1 MSQRGLLIVG
11 VAAIATSLLLG
22 VAGTANG
29 VTGWSMGGMMGGLF
43 NGGNQ
48 NIGIDRAVTIA
59 QGVAGSYSGGGLAVD
74 EVMEFTSN
82 YYASIREKSTGVG
95 AFEILID
102 KSTGNV
108 MEEPP
113 SMMWNTRY
121 GMMPAGTMG
130 GMMGGAG
137 FGTGGPMT
145 VSSQQAQDL
154 AQAWLATNLPGTK
167 ARTPDFFYGYYTV
180 DFERAGSLVGM
191 LSVNGYSGQV
201 WYHTWHGSFIQTK
214 DFGA

>member
-22 VAGTANG
+22 VASTANG
-29 VTGWSMGGMMGGLF
+29 VTGWSMDGMMGGLF

-48 NIGIDRAVTIA
+48 NIGIERAVTIA

-167 ARTPDFFYGYYTV
+167 ARTPDSFYGYYTV

-191 LSVNGYSGQV
+191 VSVNGYSGQV

>member
-1 MSQRGLLIVG
+1 M
-11 VAAIATSLLLG
+11 
-22 VAGTANG
+22 
-29 VTGWSMGGMMGGLF
+29 
-43 NGGNQ
+43 
-48 NIGIDRAVTIA
+48 
-59 QGVAGSYSGGGLAVD
+59 
-74 EVMEFTSN
+74 
-82 YYASIREKSTGVG
+82 K
-95 AFEILID
+95 
-102 KSTGNV
+102 
-108 MEEPP
+108 EPP

-167 ARTPDFFYGYYTV
+167 ARTPDSFYGYYTV

>member
-1 MSQRGLLIVG
+1 MSQRRLLIVG
-11 VAAIATSLLLG
+11 IAAIAASLLLG
-22 VAGTANG
+22 VAGTTNG
-29 VTGWSMGGMMGGLF
+29 VTGSSMGGMMGGLF

-48 NIGIDRAVTIA
+48 NIGIERAVTIA

-74 EVMEFTSN
+74 EVIEFSNN

-113 SMMWNTRY
+113 SMMWDTRY
-121 GMMPAGTMG
+121 GMMPG

-145 VSSQQAQDL
+145 VSSQQAQDT
-154 AQAWLATNLPGTK
+154 AQAWLDANQPGTK
-167 ARTPDFFYGYYTV
+167 ARTVDPFYGYYTV

>member
-1 MSQRGLLIVG
+1 MSQRRLLIVG
-11 VAAIATSLLLG
+11 IAAIAASLLLG
-22 VAGTANG
+22 VAGTTNG

-59 QGVAGSYSGGGLAVD
+59 QGMAGSYSGSGLAVD
-74 EVMEFTSN
+74 EVMEFSN
-82 YYASIREKSTGVG
+82 NFYASIREKSTGVG

-108 MEEPP
+108 MKEPP

-121 GMMPAGTMG
+121 GMMPG
-130 GMMGGAG
+130 GMMGGIMGGADL
-137 FGTGGPMT
+137 GTGGPTT
-145 VSSQQAQDL
+145 VSSQQAQDM
-154 AQAWLATNLPGTK
+154 AQAWLDANQPGTK
-167 ARTPDFFYGYYTV
+167 ARTPDPFYGYYTV

-191 LSVNGYSGQV
+191 VSVNGYSGQV

-214 DFGA
+214 DLGA